1 MDALS
6 QFRRLWSSLSVRQR
20 VSIGVTAAAVIG
32 ALFLFS
38 WWRNERDFLPLYTAM
53 APEDAGAIV
62 AKLKE
67 SGTEYRVADGGASVL
82 VPSAR
87 VAETR
92 LAMAASGLPKSGRI
106 GFELFDQTNL
116 GTTDFA
122 EQVNFRRALEGE
134 LERSIRSVADV
145 EQARVHLTF
154 ARQSV
159 FIESR
164 MPAKASVLL
173 RLRQATQLAPANIT
187 AIAHLVASAVDGLS
201 PADVSVMDA
210 SGNLLSKPKSALD
223 QSEASDELIEYR
235 RKLEKDLLAKANAT
249 LEPLL
254 GAGKYRIGLSVDCD
268 FSTGEQSDE
277 IYDPERSVMLT
288 SQKTEET
295 NGTATS
301 AGVPGTGSN
310 LPRAAVRNSGP
321 GGGTSRRT
329 ENVSYQ
335 SSRTVRRVKLPQG
348 SIRRIS
354 ASLLLDQASRWE
366 DQGGRM
372 ERILTPPT
380 TESVR
385 AIRELVTA
393 ALGLVPTRGDQLVIE
408 SLPFES
414 TLQAPP
420 PVRPQPAGPAPAPVA
435 PAHPKLFGL
444 PVADW
449 RLWAAGGAV
458 VALFG
463 GIGVW
468 FWRRRRRRG
477 RAKVQQRPAISGQ
490 PSAAELTDVE
500 AGAIP
505 GPASGSQR
513 AIAQPAEALTQT
525 ARIETLVEELRK
537 NIDEDPVL
545 AASVLRSWIEE
556 MES

>member
-1 MDALS
+1 MDAIS

-20 VSIGVTAAAVIG
+20 ISIGVTAAAVIG
-32 ALFLFS
+32 GLLFFS
-38 WWRNERDFLPLYTAM
+38 WWRKERDFLPLYTAM

-67 SGTEYRVADGGASVL
+67 SGAEYRVTDGGASVL
-82 VPSAR
+82 VPSGR

-116 GTTDFA
+116 GTTEFA

-173 RLRQATQLAPANIT
+173 RLRGGTQLAPANIT
-187 AIAHLVASAVDGLS
+187 AIAHLVASAVDGLN

-210 SGNLLSKPKSALD
+210 NGNLLSRPKSALD

-277 IYDPERSVMLT
+277 IYDPEKSVMLT

-295 NGTATS
+295 NGTVTS
-301 AGVPGTGSN
+301 AGVPGTASN
-310 LPRAAVRNSGP
+310 LPRSALRAAAS

-329 ENVSYQ
+329 ENVTYQ

-366 DQGGRM
+366 NQGGRM
-372 ERILTPPT
+372 ERVLTAPT
-380 TESVR
+380 AENVR
-385 AIRELVTA
+385 AIRELVAA
-393 ALGLVPTRGDQLVIE
+393 ALGLVPARGDQLVIE

-414 TLQAPP
+414 TLHAPP
-420 PVRPQPAGPAPAPVA
+420 PVRPQSVSATPAAPAP
-435 PAHPKLFGL
+435 PSGFSL
-444 PVADW
+444 PIADW
-449 RLWAAGGAV
+449 RLWTVAGGLL
-458 VALFG
+458 ALFCG
-463 GIGVW
+463 LGW
-468 FWRRRRRRG
+468 YLRSRRKRAHVQIQHRG
-477 RAKVQQRPAISGQ
+477 AIPGQ
-490 PSAAELTDVE
+490 PRSAELAGSA

-505 GPASGSQR
+505 SPGSRSQR
-513 AIAQPAEALTQT
+513 ALSQQAEALTQT

-556 MES
+556 S